1 MVIFIKY
8 ATLNKISISHFCMC
22 LVSSRQMSHEPNWP
36 SFHLLLVTL
45 VAYFNVWFVNAIAGC
60 VDSEI
65 VFFFET
71 TVLYRWISTPT
82 TTCDWKWDVVA
93 DQRNL
98 IISCHLGRTHRKIAS
113 VRCQDVVRLVG
124 ADTRASSAVT
134 SILPLVSKTAFA
146 NVIVHPAV
154 GSFGSRGRG

>member
-36 SFHLLLVTL
+36 SFHLLLL
-45 VAYFNVWFVNAIAGC
+45 APVAYFNVWFVNAIAGC
-60 VDSEI
+60 GDSEI
-65 VFFFET
+65 VFF
-71 TVLYRWISTPT
+71 
-82 TTCDWKWDVVA
+82 WDNCFVEV
-93 DQRNL
+93 DFHPHH
-98 IISCHLGRTHRKIAS
+98 HLWLKMGCGSRPKESHHFMSSWQNTIAS
-113 VRCQDVVRLVG
+113 VRCQDVVRLVS